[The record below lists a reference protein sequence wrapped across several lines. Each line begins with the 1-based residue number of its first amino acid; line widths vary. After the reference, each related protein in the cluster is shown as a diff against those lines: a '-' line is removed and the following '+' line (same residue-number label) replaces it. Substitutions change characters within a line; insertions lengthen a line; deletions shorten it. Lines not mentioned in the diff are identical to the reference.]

1 MNIYPDIDFGAFQI
15 KIEEK
20 AQILLNNVTE
30 ENLKY
35 FSEEVKKIAEATLE
49 NYVFQVY
56 DIYVDGAR
64 KITDLSVLEEFTNY
78 TNGYQSQML
87 SWSQAHPI
95 MVKEQVIEMPDIP
108 SPSGNNVDWK
118 PVLAIGTVIAVCL
131 FIFSNVW
138 VALAA
143 ELLTIALCIY
153 RIKVQ
158 NKSNLEFEAEV
169 ADYERTL
176 QKKKRDLING
186 LTNELEDWLKQGK
199 THSDEIL
206 KSFNL

>member
-87 SWSQAHPI
+87 SWTQAHPI

-118 PVLAIGTVIAVCL
+118 PVLAIGTVIAVP
-131 FIFSNVW
+131 
-138 VALAA
+138 
-143 ELLTIALCIY
+143 LTIIQANTPFIRKMAL
-153 RIKVQ
+153 Q
-158 NKSNLEFEAEV
+158 
-169 ADYERTL
+169 
-176 QKKKRDLING
+176 
-186 LTNELEDWLKQGK
+186 LK
-199 THSDEIL
+199 IL
-206 KSFNL
+206 RN